1 MKDFLD
7 KPKKAIEKKRIIL
20 MVILLI
26 LVILIITLIILYKKN
41 DGIREW
47 INRNILRKEV
57 LQEDAVYIEKEDENA
72 QVYAYSQYIGMLS
85 NNNFDIYNSSGNK
98 EETLNVEISTPLFNS
113 NNRFLAIAEKGGQ
126 KAYLITNKSME
137 WEKDIEGDI
146 SQIHVNKNGY
156 VAIVVS
162 NTSYKTVVEMYTPEG
177 EEMFKTYLSST
188 RTADICI
195 SNDNKYLAIAEIDT
209 SGTIVQS
216 TVKVISVTNAQE
228 DPNNSVENIYNSEA
242 GKLIT
247 NVEYQ
252 DKNRLICMYTDSITI
267 IEDGKEEVL
276 SQESDKKI
284 IFSSIELTNS
294 SITVEEKSSGL
305 FTADSILRIVN
316 SSNRDEKEYVLK
328 EVTKDIYTKGNTIAL
343 NLGTEI
349 EFVNKEGWLIKK
361 YIAKQEITNIV
372 VSDELA
378 GIIYRNKIEIVKL

>member
-20 MVILLI
+20 MAILLI

-216 TVKVISVTNAQE
+216 TVKVISVTKAQE

>member
-216 TVKVISVTNAQE
+216 TVKVISVTKAQE